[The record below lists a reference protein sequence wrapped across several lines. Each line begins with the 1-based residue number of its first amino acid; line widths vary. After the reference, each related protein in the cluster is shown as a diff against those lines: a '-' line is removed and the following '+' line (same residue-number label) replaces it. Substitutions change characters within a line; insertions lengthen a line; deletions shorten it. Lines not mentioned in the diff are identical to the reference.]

1 MALIEGCRH
10 ELEFTVSVL
19 DIADET
25 QRVVEKIQKQANVP
39 GFRPGKAPLSI
50 IQNRFKSEIRQ
61 EVIEALLPKVLQ
73 KRFEE
78 DKLAVVGTPNI
89 VDLKFEDGQPMVFKA
104 QFDVHPEFDL
114 GEYKG
119 LEVEYEDPVVAE
131 ADVEDRLA
139 QIRDSKAEYVNLD
152 PRPAE
157 SGDYAVVSLESVEG
171 VEGEPV
177 KSNEMMI
184 ELGNPDTMPAF
195 TEGITGMTPGESK
208 IIEVSY
214 PEDYGQEKLS
224 GKTVKFDVELKFL
237 RSKELPDLDDEFAKS
252 MGDFQTLDEFKNQV
266 RASILQE
273 RTYRAQEEAKSK
285 LIEKLA
291 DSHSFAVPETYVER
305 QLESQL
311 RNYAQTL
318 AMQGIDPKTL
328 NIDFNKFKESQT
340 ERATRDVKAG
350 LLLDRIGTVEAIAA
364 TNDEIDREVSRLA
377 RSQRE
382 PVAAVRMK
390 MEKDGGLDRLA
401 SRIRTDKTI
410 NFLFEQARKVAPA
423 PKPAE
428 KSEE

>member
-25 QRVVEKIQKQANVP
+25 QRVVAKIQKQANVP
-39 GFRPGKAPLSI
+39 GFRPGKAPVSI

-73 KRFEE
+73 KRFEDE
-78 DKLAVVGTPNI
+78 KLSVVGTPNI

-119 LEVEYEDPVVAE
+119 LEVEYEDPAVDE
-131 ADVEDRLA
+131 KDVDDRVE
-139 QIRDSKAEYVNLD
+139 QIRESKAEYINLD

-157 SGDYAVVSLESVEG
+157 SGDFAVVSLESIEG
-171 VEGEPV
+171 VDGDPV

-184 ELGNPDTMPAF
+184 ELGNADTMPAF
-195 TEGITGMTPGESK
+195 TEGVTGMSPGETK

-214 PEDYGQEKLS
+214 PEDYGQEKLA

-237 RSKELPDLDDEFAKS
+237 RRKELPNLDDEFAKG
-252 MGDFQTLDEFKNQV
+252 MGDFQTLEEFKNQV

-273 RTYRAQEEAKSK
+273 RTFRAQEEAKSK

-328 NIDFNKFKESQT
+328 NIDFNRFKESQN
-340 ERATRDVKAG
+340 ERAIRDVKAG
-350 LLLDRIGTVEAIAA
+350 LLLDRIGSVEAIAA
-364 TNDEIDREVSRLA
+364 TNDEIDREVGRLA
-377 RSQRE
+377 RQQRE

-423 PKPAE
+423 PKAQE
-428 KSEE
+428 

>member
-25 QRVVEKIQKQANVP
+25 QRVVAKIQKQANVP
-39 GFRPGKAPLSI
+39 GFRPGKAPVSI
-50 IQNRFKSEIRQ
+50 IQNRFKTEIRQ

-73 KRFEE
+73 KRFEDE
-78 DKLAVVGTPNI
+78 KLSVVGTPNI

-119 LEVEYEDPVVAE
+119 LEVEYEDPAIDE
-131 ADVEDRLA
+131 KDVDDRVE
-139 QIRDSKAEYVNLD
+139 QIRESKAEYINLD

-157 SGDYAVVSLESVEG
+157 SGDFAVVSLESIEG
-171 VEGEPV
+171 VEGDPV

-184 ELGNPDTMPAF
+184 EIGNADTMPAF
-195 TEGITGMTPGESK
+195 TEGVTGMSPGETK

-214 PEDYGQEKLS
+214 PEDYGQEKLA
-224 GKTVKFDVELKFL
+224 GKNVKFDVELKFL
-237 RSKELPDLDDEFAKS
+237 RRKELPNLDDEFAKG

-291 DSHSFAVPETYVER
+291 DTHSFAVPETYVER

-311 RNYAQTL
+311 RSYAQTL
-318 AMQGIDPKTL
+318 AMQGIDPKSL
-328 NIDFNKFKESQT
+328 NIDFNKFKESQN
-340 ERATRDVKAG
+340 ERAIRDVKAG
-350 LLLDRIGTVEAIAA
+350 LLLDRIGSVEAIAA
-364 TNDEIDREVSRLA
+364 TNDEVDREVGRLA
-377 RSQRE
+377 RQQRE

-423 PKPAE
+423 SKPAE
-428 KSEE
+428 SAE

>member
-25 QRVVEKIQKQANVP
+25 QRVVEKIQKQASVP

-252 MGDFQTLDEFKNQV
+252 MGDFQTLEEFKNQV

-340 ERATRDVKAG
+340 EHATRDVKAG
-350 LLLDRIGTVEAIAA
+350 LLLDRIGSVEAIAA
-364 TNDEIDREVSRLA
+364 TNEEIDREVSRLA

-428 KSEE
+428 KTEE

>member
-25 QRVVEKIQKQANVP
+25 QRVVTKIQKQANVP

-50 IQNRFKSEIRQ
+50 IQSRFKSEVRQ

-89 VDLKFEDGQPMVFKA
+89 VDLKFEEGQPLTFKA
-104 QFDVHPEFDL
+104 QFDVHPEFEL
-114 GEYKG
+114 GAYKG
-119 LEVEYEDPVVAE
+119 LEVEYADPVVE
-131 ADVEDRLA
+131 EKDVDDRLE
-139 QIRDSKAEYVNLD
+139 QIRESKAEYVNLD

-157 SGDYAVVSLESVEG
+157 TGDFAVVSLESIEG
-171 VEGEPV
+171 VEGDPV

-195 TEGITGMTPGESK
+195 TEGVTGMTPGETK
-208 IIEVSY
+208 IIEVTY
-214 PEDYGQEKLS
+214 PEDYGQEKLA
-224 GKTVKFDVELKFL
+224 GKTVKFDIELKFL
-237 RSKELPDLDDEFAKS
+237 RKKELPDLDGEFAKS
-252 MGDFQTLDEFKNQV
+252 MGDFQTLEEFRNQV
-266 RASILQE
+266 RTSIQNE

-291 DSHSFAVPETYVER
+291 DSHSFAVPETYTER
-305 QLESQL
+305 QLETQL

-318 AMQGIDPKTL
+318 ASQGIDPKQL
-328 NIDFNKFKESQT
+328 NLDWAKFKESQS
-340 ERATRDVKAG
+340 ERAIRDVKAS
-350 LLLDRIGTVEAIAA
+350 LLLDRIAGVESIVA
-364 TNDEIDREVSRLA
+364 TNDEVDREVSRLA

-390 MEKDGGLDRLA
+390 LEKDGGLDRIA
-401 SRIRTDKTI
+401 NRIRTDKTI

-423 PKPAE
+423 PKAE
-428 KSEE
+428 E

>member
-25 QRVVEKIQKQANVP
+25 QRVVSKIQKQANVP

-119 LEVEYEDPVVAE
+119 LEVEYEDPVVTE
-131 ADVEDRLA
+131 ADVDDRLA

-157 SGDYAVVSLESVEG
+157 SGDYAVVSLESIEG

-224 GKTVKFDVELKFL
+224 GKTVKFDLELKFL
-237 RSKELPDLDDEFAKS
+237 RKKELPDLDDEFAKS

-364 TNDEIDREVSRLA
+364 TNDEIDREVGRLA

-428 KSEE
+428 KTEE

>member
-25 QRVVEKIQKQANVP
+25 QRVVTKIQKQANVP

-50 IQNRFKSEIRQ
+50 IQSRFKSEVRQ

-89 VDLKFEDGQPMVFKA
+89 VDLKFEEGQPLTFKA
-104 QFDVHPEFDL
+104 QFDVHPEFEL
-114 GEYKG
+114 GAYKG
-119 LEVEYEDPVVAE
+119 LEVEYADPVVE
-131 ADVEDRLA
+131 EKDVDDRLE
-139 QIRDSKAEYVNLD
+139 QIRESKAEYVNLD

-157 SGDYAVVSLESVEG
+157 TGDFAVVSLESIEG
-171 VEGEPV
+171 VEGDPV

-195 TEGITGMTPGESK
+195 TEGVTGMTPGETK
-208 IIEVSY
+208 IIEVTY
-214 PEDYGQEKLS
+214 PEDYGQEKLA
-224 GKTVKFDVELKFL
+224 GKTVKFDIELKFL
-237 RSKELPDLDDEFAKS
+237 RKKELPDLDDEFAKS
-252 MGDFQTLDEFKNQV
+252 MGDFQTLEEFRNQV
-266 RASILQE
+266 RTSIQNE

-291 DSHSFAVPETYVER
+291 DSHSFAVPETYTER
-305 QLESQL
+305 QLETQL

-318 AMQGIDPKTL
+318 ASQGIDPKQL
-328 NIDFNKFKESQT
+328 NLDWAKFKESQS
-340 ERATRDVKAG
+340 ERAIRDVKAS
-350 LLLDRIGTVEAIAA
+350 LLLDRIAGVESIVA
-364 TNDEIDREVSRLA
+364 TNDEVDREVSRLA

-390 MEKDGGLDRLA
+390 LEKDGGLDRIA
-401 SRIRTDKTI
+401 NRIRTDKTI

-423 PKPAE
+423 PKAE
-428 KSEE
+428 E